1 MSLIAI
7 LYNLLSLIA
16 VGVLLTRVSKNLKTN
31 TVLVGLFILGLLSFV
46 LVVISILISRSL
58 WLAIQ
63 LVTWSLFLQLPLY
76 LLGIAFLSRR
86 TGRVLSLV
94 SLFSAAIIMGI
105 AADAFL
111 IEPYNLEIRRYT
123 LHSDKITKPM
133 KIGILT
139 DMQTDN
145 PGPYEEG
152 ILRLLMQDAPDI
164 ILLPGDYVQH
174 ADPVEFQ
181 KLETRLNAML
191 KEVGVSAPLGVYAVE
206 GDQEI
211 KHHDLWTQ
219 SFAETKI
226 KTFSDTISFDVG
238 EITLTALSFDD
249 SSDIDSSIRSALKYH
264 IVFGHRPDYSLGKVS
279 ADLLIAGHT
288 HGGQVQLPWL
298 GPLVTASNVPRSWA
312 DGLTQLD
319 PYRTLIVSRGTGM
332 ERDDAPRLRF
342 LCRPELTLI
351 ELLPAP

>member
-7 LYNLLSLIA
+7 LFNLLSLIA
-16 VGVLLTRVSKNLKTN
+16 VVVLLTRVSKDLKISTA
-31 TVLVGLFILGLLSFV
+31 LAGLFLLGLFSFV
-46 LVVISILISRSL
+46 LVVISFLISWSL

-63 LVTWSLFLQLPLY
+63 LISWSLFLQLPLY
-76 LLGIAFLSRR
+76 LLGIAFASRR
-86 TGRVLSLV
+86 TGKVLSLV
-94 SLFSAAIIMGI
+94 SIFSVALI
-105 AADAFL
+105 AVISVDAFL
-111 IEPYNLEIRRYT
+111 IEPYNLEIHRYT
-123 LHSDKITKPM
+123 LHSDKITKPI
-133 KIGILT
+133 KIGVLT
-139 DMQTDN
+139 DLQTDN

-152 ILRLLMQDAPDI
+152 ILKLLMRDAPDL

-174 ADPVEFQ
+174 WDATEFQ
-181 KLETRLNAML
+181 TLETRLNAMF

-211 KHHDLWTQ
+211 KHHELWTQ
-219 SFAETKI
+219 SFARTNI

-238 EITLTALSFDD
+238 ELTITALSFDD
-249 SSDIDSSIRSALKYH
+249 SAATHSSIEATTKYH
-264 IVFGHRPDYSLGKVS
+264 IVFGHRPDYSLGKAN

-288 HGGQVQLPWL
+288 HGGQVQLPWI

-319 PYRTLIVSRGTGM
+319 PDRALIVSRGTGM

-342 LCRPELTLI
+342 LCRPELTFI
-351 ELLPAP
+351 ELLPEQ